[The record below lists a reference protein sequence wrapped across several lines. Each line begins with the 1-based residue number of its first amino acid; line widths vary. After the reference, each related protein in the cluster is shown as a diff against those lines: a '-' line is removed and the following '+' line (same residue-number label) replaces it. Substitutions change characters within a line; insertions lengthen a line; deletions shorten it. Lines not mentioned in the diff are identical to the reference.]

1 MELRD
6 RLRSKKLKPLYSRL
20 INPTVLAPMSL
31 SEVEKMIQHRCDYYK
46 LQNPFPSPAI
56 RRVYELSGGTP
67 RDVLRICGT
76 AYQMLQLMKIDSA
89 PAELIDQAYAELQLE
104 LPQVE
109 EEEAA

>member
-1 MELRD
+1 M
-6 RLRSKKLKPLYSRL
+6 
-20 INPTVLAPMSL
+20 
-31 SEVEKMIQHRCDYYK
+31 
-46 LQNPFPSPAI
+46 
-56 RRVYELSGGTP
+56 
-67 RDVLRICGT
+67 LRICGT